1 MLQSNRMSTGRWKK
15 RNKGEIAGIVGKG
28 FIYAIDYY
36 DRPGTASAKGLYAEA
51 GAYATGFVN
60 KFGQRI
66 PKAGASAAAGV
77 GKAQAEWRLCEAEAN
92 GPNASAGAY
101 ASVIGVEANAA
112 AVLGQA
118 RAQCSILEAEVKGP
132 NVSVGA
138 QAGVEGVG
146 AMARAEFASASASAG
161 IVGVK
166 VGVGFD
172 TGAEL
177 NPTGAEVKFLGSGF
191 SLGRKMGISYFGS
204 ELSFNLW

>member
-1 MLQSNRMSTGRWKK
+1 
-15 RNKGEIAGIVGKG
+15 
-28 FIYAIDYY
+28 

-60 KFGQRI
+60 KSGQRV
-66 PKAGASAAAGV
+66 PKAGAT
-77 GKAQAEWRLCEAEAN
+77 
-92 GPNASAGAY
+92 
-101 ASVIGVEANAA
+101 
-112 AVLGQA
+112 VLGQA

-161 IVGVK
+161 IVGLK